1 MCYGDKA
8 FFKCLELYSNK
19 NAIKHWDKQI
29 IDELKYFH
37 ICNLQAWINPLVV
50 SIPKVNDLLHFQYL
64 EMLKNL
70 CCNIFHK
77 IHVHTYLSCVAVLR
91 LSITVHIWVLKY
103 LCVTLFFLCYCYCIE
118 NLTCLYVFEKFI
130 RAVKCKYYLK
140 NLYTAYLNFSSS
152 TVVLMSS
159 KASLYSILI

>member
-1 MCYGDKA
+1 MYFILYIIHSKQWRFESYNWIFLFCKNM
-8 FFKCLELYSNK
+8 KCLELYSNK

-103 LCVTLFFLCYCYCIE
+103 LRVTLFFFVLLLLYRKPDMFACIW
-118 NLTCLYVFEKFI
+118 KI
-130 RAVKCKYYLK
+130 
-140 NLYTAYLNFSSS
+140 
-152 TVVLMSS
+152 
-159 KASLYSILI
+159 YSGSQV

>member
-37 ICNLQAWINPLVV
+37 ICNLQAWINLLVV
-50 SIPKVNDLLHFQYL
+50 RIPKVNDLLHFKYL
-64 EMLKNL
+64 KMLKNL

-103 LCVTLFFLCYCYCIE
+103 LRVTLFFVLLLLYRKPDMFACIW
-118 NLTCLYVFEKFI
+118 KI
-130 RAVKCKYYLK
+130 
-140 NLYTAYLNFSSS
+140 
-152 TVVLMSS
+152 
-159 KASLYSILI
+159 YSGSQV